1 MSEEQIKEAFAK
13 LLFEISASQYLG
25 SKCADIMDI
34 DECYLY
40 DVIKYIENKME
51 NNY

>member
-1 MSEEQIKEAFAK
+1 MTEEQIKNAVEK

-34 DECYLY
+34 DEYYLY
-40 DVIKYIENKME
+40 DVIKYIENKLE
-51 NNY
+51 NDT